1 MSENDTLLEPAFVPP
16 TPTELNAKFRNRVQ
30 FLELIG
36 KGGMGAVYRAFEPKL
51 HRYVAVK
58 ILSAQA
64 PRQGWDFVERFRRE
78 ARALA
83 LLDHPNIVK
92 LYDFDE
98 IDDLLYFTMEY
109 VEGQDLHAIFSGS
122 QLTTEHVE
130 SWVPQVCQA
139 LEYAHSRDLIHRDV
153 KPGNIMIDQDGKVKL
168 TDFGLVK
175 RKATRG
181 RIGLTQASISIGTP
195 NYLAPEA
202 MESGA
207 DVDNRADIYSL
218 GVVLYQLLTGKLPMG
233 AWRSPSSLNPA
244 LDPRYDEIVVQAM
257 QQEPEERFQNISQ
270 LGDAV
275 LAIANQPRKSGT
287 PPTSTRRSGLLLPD
301 AAIPSVSIQTGIPVP
316 LKSPMAS

>member
-16 TPTELNAKFRNRVQ
+16 TPTELNKRFRNQLQ

-36 KGGMGAVYRAFEPKL
+36 QGGMGAVYRAFQPKL

-58 ILSAQA
+58 ILSSRA

-83 LLDHPNIVK
+83 LLNHPNIVK
-92 LYDFDE
+92 LHDFDE
-98 IDDLLYFTMEY
+98 VDDLLYFTMEH
-109 VEGQDLHAIFSGS
+109 VDGMDLHSILQGG

-130 SWVPQVCQA
+130 SWVPQVCRA
-139 LEYAHSRDLIHRDV
+139 LEYAHERDLIHRDV
-153 KPGNIMIDQDGKVKL
+153 KPGNIMIDQDGVVKL

-207 DVDNRADIYSL
+207 DVDHRADIYSL
-218 GVVLYQLLTGKLPMG
+218 GVVLYQLLTSKLPIG

-244 LDPRYDEIVVQAM
+244 LDPSYDEVVVRAM
-257 QQEPEERFQNISQ
+257 QQDPDDRFQKISE
-270 LGDAV
+270 LGEAV
-275 LAIANQPRKSGT
+275 LSIANQPKKRRLPASPATSSGIVLPTADIHAVSPRTGT
-287 PPTSTRRSGLLLPD
+287 PVRLGAR
-301 AAIPSVSIQTGIPVP
+301 I
-316 LKSPMAS
+316 AS